1 VSPEL
6 PAAGVDHRPQ
16 QTSGARRDGDAT
28 LATVWVPSLMR
39 DLTGGADRV
48 DVPGRTVRQVIESLE
63 AAHPGMK
70 DRLVEDDRL
79 KPAIGVAVD
88 GVMSRLGLRQP
99 VGEASEVHFLPAVS
113 GGAERGGDPA

>member
-1 VSPEL
+1 
-6 PAAGVDHRPQ
+6 
-16 QTSGARRDGDAT
+16 

-39 DLTGGADRV
+39 DLTAGADRV
-48 DVPGRTVRQVIESLE
+48 DVPGRTVRQVIEGLE
-63 AAHPGMK
+63 AAYPGMK

-79 KPAIGVAVD
+79 KPSIGVAVD

-113 GGAERGGDPA
+113 GGAAHSARPPGSGAA

>member
-1 VSPEL
+1 M
-6 PAAGVDHRPQ
+6 
-16 QTSGARRDGDAT
+16 
-28 LATVWVPSLMR
+28 ATVWVPSLMR

-63 AAHPGMK
+63 AAYPGMK
-70 DRLVEDDRL
+70 HRLVEDDRL

-99 VGEASEVHFLPAVS
+99 VGESSEVHFLPAVS
-113 GGAERGGDPA
+113 GGAPGAATRGGERRGSRGA

>member
-1 VSPEL
+1 
-6 PAAGVDHRPQ
+6 
-16 QTSGARRDGDAT
+16 

-63 AAHPGMK
+63 AAYPGIK

-79 KPAIGVAVD
+79 KPSIGVAVD
-88 GVMSRLGLRQP
+88 GVMTRLGVRQP
-99 VGEASEVHFLPAVS
+99 VGETSEVHFLPAVS
-113 GGAERGGDPA
+113 GGAAADRAQPEGGRA